1 MNNDE
6 KNNSGEHGKGI
17 LKQKGFYIAIAICI
31 IAVASI
37 LLVTLQGA
45 PGTQPSDQA
54 GASATGSAQNV
65 QNIEAPDLQQAITE
79 AKQSASP
86 SPSASATASEVPKNY
101 QKAQVSIQKP
111 IDGDIAAVFCVDK
124 LVYNKTL
131 NIWQTHN
138 GIDIVP
144 RDSAEVKSALAGE
157 VAQVLEDASWGNTV
171 VINHADNLV
180 TKYAGL
186 AEVKVA
192 VGDKVQEGDVI
203 GTCGTPPFEESMGA
217 HLHFEVWQAG
227 KPIDP
232 TKVFAQE

>member
-1 MNNDE
+1 MNNE

-37 LLVTLQGA
+37 LLVTLQGTTGGA
-45 PGTQPSDQA
+45 QPSQQA
-54 GASATGSAQNV
+54 QATGSAQNV
-65 QNIEAPDLQQAITE
+65 QNIEAPNLAQAEEAALQSST
-79 AKQSASP
+79 P
-86 SPSASATASEVPKNY
+86 SPAATASATEVPRNY
-101 QKAQVSIQKP
+101 QKAQVSIKKP
-111 IDGDIAAVFCVDK
+111 VDGDIAAVFCIDK

-144 RDSAEVKSALAGE
+144 RDNAEVKSALAGE
-157 VAQVLEDASWGNTV
+157 VAQVIDDASWGNTV

-186 AEVKVA
+186 ADVKVA

-203 GTCGTPPFEESMGA
+203 GTCGTPPFEENMGT
-217 HLHFEVWQAG
+217 HLHFELWQAG

-232 TKVFAQE
+232 SKVFAQN